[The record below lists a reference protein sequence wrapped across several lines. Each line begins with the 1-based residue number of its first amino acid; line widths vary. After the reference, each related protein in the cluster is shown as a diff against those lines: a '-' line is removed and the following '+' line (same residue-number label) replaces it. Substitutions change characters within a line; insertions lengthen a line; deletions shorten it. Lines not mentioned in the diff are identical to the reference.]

1 MDNKLRK
8 LILEFLF
15 SEKKAT
21 SPYKVREYCCK
32 KCEVPEK
39 DFKRKN
45 EVEQQVNHL
54 MDVLVGEG
62 LVGFEEYQTGQLSGY
77 SVWLTANGYKEFD
90 PFYKKA
96 WQFFQ
101 GPFLTVL
108 TIVNTII
115 SIAAV
120 IVGWILLTK

>member
-8 LILEFLF
+8 FILEYLYQ
-15 SEKKAT
+15 EKRAT
-21 SPYKVREYCCK
+21 APYKVREYCRNQYK
-32 KCEVPEK
+32 IPEK
-39 DFKRKN
+39 DFTQKDKLD
-45 EVEQQVNHL
+45 QQTNHV

-62 LVGFEEYQTGQLSGY
+62 LVGYEEQDHGQLKSY
-77 SVWLTANGYKEFD
+77 SIWLTALGYKEFD

-96 WQFFQ
+96 WSFFQ

-108 TIVNTII
+108 TIINTII